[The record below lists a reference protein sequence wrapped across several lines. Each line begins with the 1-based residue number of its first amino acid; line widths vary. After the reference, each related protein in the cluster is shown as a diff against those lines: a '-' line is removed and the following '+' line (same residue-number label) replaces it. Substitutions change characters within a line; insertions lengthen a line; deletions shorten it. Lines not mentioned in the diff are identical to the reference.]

1 MVCKFYVFSFPSG
14 ASCQI
19 PYVQRG
25 CSPLTTEFGGR
36 MEEEVVAVSST
47 PSLYTRM
54 ILKVGFNRFFNNL
67 LKHLRFTTAVTS
79 YYSNGIAQWIGDRS
93 TFGIVHRYSVEKN
106 RSSSSSPQEERGQ
119 FPWLIESPFYDGISL
134 VLCSAKEET
143 LQLQTALTRQRHH
156 WYRRLSKSPLNSGF
170 KLSMVEEE
178 GSKSSNRINIVYQ
191 PKQLQVDGGDIQLDS
206 IILNNNNTQ
215 EEKGPSTA
223 AAAAIA
229 GNGRRDI
236 IICRSNLDNVL
247 GAFLDDAYTSVEN
260 GGGQSEQIVSPQK
273 CFIF

>member
-1 MVCKFYVFSFPSG
+1 
-14 ASCQI
+14 
-19 PYVQRG
+19 
-25 CSPLTTEFGGR
+25 
-36 MEEEVVAVSST
+36 MEEEVVVVSST

-67 LKHLRFTTAVTS
+67 LKHLRFTTAATS

-106 RSSSSSPQEERGQ
+106 RSSSSSSQEGGQ
-119 FPWLIESPFYDGISL
+119 FPWLTESPFYDGISL

-170 KLSMVEEE
+170 KLSLAEEE
-178 GSKSSNRINIVYQ
+178 KGSKSSSNSRINIVYQ

-215 EEKGPSTA
+215 EEKGSSTT
-223 AAAAIA
+223 AAIA
-229 GNGRRDI
+229 GDGRRDI

-247 GAFLDDAYTSVEN
+247 CAFLDDAYTSVED

>member
-1 MVCKFYVFSFPSG
+1 
-14 ASCQI
+14 
-19 PYVQRG
+19 
-25 CSPLTTEFGGR
+25 
-36 MEEEVVAVSST
+36 MEEEVVVVSST

-67 LKHLRFTTAVTS
+67 LKHLRFTTAATN

-106 RSSSSSPQEERGQ
+106 RSSAEGRGQ
-119 FPWLIESPFYDGISL
+119 FPWLTESPFYDGISL

-206 IILNNNNTQ
+206 IILNNSTQ
-215 EEKGPSTA
+215 EDKGSSTA
-223 AAAAIA
+223 TAAAAIA
-229 GNGRRDI
+229 GDGRRDI

-247 GAFLDDAYTSVEN
+247 GAFLDDAYTSVED